1 MSATRRSIVSSPLVG
16 EDKGGG
22 SRETHPVGGGPPPA
36 FPPPAPPPTPTRP
49 HKGGGSAGD
58 ASSFDST
65 QSTSAL
71 AGLRVVE
78 LARVLAGPTTGQTLA
93 DLGADVVKVES
104 PEGDETRRWGPPF
117 IDTEGEQSAAYFH
130 SCNRGKRSV
139 VADFGTERGREIVRR
154 LAARSDVLIENFKVE
169 DSPSSA
175 STTSRFVTSTRASSI
190 AR

>member
-1 MSATRRSIVSSPLVG
+1 MWGRTKEGGRAKRIQLAEGPRRP
-16 EDKGGG
+16 
-22 SRETHPVGGGPPPA
+22 SRRR
-36 FPPPAPPPTPTRP
+36 APPPTPTRP

-93 DLGADVVKVES
+93 DLGADVVKVEN

-169 DSPSSA
+169 DLPSSA
-175 STTSRFVTSTRASSI
+175 STTSCFVTSTRASSI